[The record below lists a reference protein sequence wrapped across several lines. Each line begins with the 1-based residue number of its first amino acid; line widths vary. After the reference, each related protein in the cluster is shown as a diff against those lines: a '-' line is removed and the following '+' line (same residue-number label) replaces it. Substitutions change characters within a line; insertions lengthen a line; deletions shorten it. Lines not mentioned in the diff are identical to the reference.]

1 MKAYVQNIQRQERE
15 KDVSTLT
22 HQKWSGSEI
31 IDAYLKTV
39 TGGKTSTSI
48 MGAGVTEDQFTAAP
62 GAKQTSVPAPEA
74 GIAPIATSSKL

>member
-15 KDVSTLT
+15 QDVSTLT
-22 HQKWSGSEI
+22 HQEWSGSEL

-48 MGAGVTEDQFTAAP
+48 MGAGVTEDQFKKGPALKKVDAP
-62 GAKQTSVPAPEA
+62 WDGV
-74 GIAPIATSSKL
+74 IAPVAIASKI